1 MQSVDGGPVKI
12 GHSEDVDRRREQLES
27 HYGRPLALLKVMP
40 GGRDEERALHERFAE
55 HRIGRTEQFRPA
67 PDLMEFIGR
76 PLLVGANPDAIEA
89 MESAPARHAVRMD
102 LEPELYRLLR
112 DVCDDLGMKH
122 AVYLRS
128 LFIQDLKS
136 RGLLSIK
143 ARKRRS
149 GEEAE

>member
-1 MQSVDGGPVKI
+1 MAKKKKGIP
-12 GHSEDVDRRREQLES
+12 
-27 HYGRPLALLKVMP
+27 AMP
-40 GGRDEERALHERFAE
+40 E
-55 HRIGRTEQFRPA
+55 TK
-67 PDLMEFIGR
+67 
-76 PLLVGANPDAIEA
+76 
-89 MESAPARHAVRMD
+89 ARHAVRMD

-149 GEEAE
+149 GEETK